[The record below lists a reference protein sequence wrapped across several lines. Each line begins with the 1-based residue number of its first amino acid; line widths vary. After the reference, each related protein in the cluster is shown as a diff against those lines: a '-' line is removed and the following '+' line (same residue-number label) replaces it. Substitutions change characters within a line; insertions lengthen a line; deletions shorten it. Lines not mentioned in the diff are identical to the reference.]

1 MTRPNIDET
10 DKQKPQEIITS
21 SPQRNENNPM
31 LCGPGCACG
40 KQTKT
45 SKLKIVIILIVL
57 AAVAIAL
64 IYRRTLCQDQQEHH
78 LNY

>member
-1 MTRPNIDET
+1 MTRPNIEET

-21 SPQRNENNPM
+21 LLQGNENNPM
-31 LCGPGCACG
+31 LCDSGCDCD

-45 SKLKIVIILIVL
+45 SKLRIVIMLIIL

-64 IYRRTLCQDQQEHH
+64 IYKRTL
-78 LNY
+78 

>member
-1 MTRPNIDET
+1 MTRPTINET

-21 SPQRNENNPM
+21 SPQRNENDLM
-31 LCGPGCACG
+31 LCGPGCDCG

-45 SKLKIVIILIVL
+45 SKLKIVIMLIIL

-64 IYRRTLCQDQQEHH
+64 IYKRTL
-78 LNY
+78 